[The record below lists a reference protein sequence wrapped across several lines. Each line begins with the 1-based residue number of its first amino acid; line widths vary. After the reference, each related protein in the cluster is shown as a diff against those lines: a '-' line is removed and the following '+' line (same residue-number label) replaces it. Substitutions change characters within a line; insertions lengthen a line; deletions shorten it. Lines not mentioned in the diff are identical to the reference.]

1 PRACSRRLRRP
12 RPDLLSTFRQMG
24 RRIFLASAPLRPAR
38 GRRHFLRP
46 SRRPFQR
53 ACRLHARQRRGVP
66 RHSPPDRPQA
76 NENAL
81 HRRRRGQAPHLPR
94 PLRRVQPA
102 LRPRHPV
109 RPQDRRQHR
118 RDPDE
123 PSPAGEV
130 GMSYESLPDG
140 ELAAVVTYLEML
152 APPDHSVPPSPLSL
166 KRVEVPEPEHYRGLF
181 RRVGAPWLWFS
192 RLTLDDAHLAEI
204 IQHPK
209 VELYSVLDDGG
220 NQVGMLELDF
230 REPHECE
237 LSFIGLVPELAGQ
250 GHGRWLLAEA
260 LRLAWP
266 EGVDRVHVHTCSLD
280 HPAAL

>member
-1 PRACSRRLRRP
+1 
-12 RPDLLSTFRQMG
+12 
-24 RRIFLASAPLRPAR
+24 
-38 GRRHFLRP
+38 
-46 SRRPFQR
+46 
-53 ACRLHARQRRGVP
+53 
-66 RHSPPDRPQA
+66 
-76 NENAL
+76 
-81 HRRRRGQAPHLPR
+81 
-94 PLRRVQPA
+94 
-102 LRPRHPV
+102 
-109 RPQDRRQHR
+109 
-118 RDPDE
+118 
-123 PSPAGEV
+123 
-130 GMSYESLPDG
+130 MSYESLPDG

-152 APPDHSVPPSPLSL
+152 TPPDHSVPPSPLSL
-166 KRVEVPEPEHYRGLF
+166 KRVEVPEPEHYRELF

-209 VELYSVLDDGG
+209 VELYSVLNDS

-260 LRLAWP
+260 LRLAWR

-280 HPAAL
+280 HPAALAAYRRAGFTPFKRAVERFPDPRLLGILPTTAAPQIPLLGTPT